1 MVESRRPHA
10 GGILGPLGQRQ
21 HVALV
26 IFLVWEECCMR
37 IEVALAIPKW
47 CISLSAAV
55 VVSVTIALAADVTA
69 AAAAG
74 TRRSQLLPS

>member
-10 GGILGPLGQRQ
+10 RGIVGPLGQRQ
-21 HVALV
+21 HVALM

-47 CISLSAAV
+47 CIHLSAAV

-69 AAAAG
+69 AAAG